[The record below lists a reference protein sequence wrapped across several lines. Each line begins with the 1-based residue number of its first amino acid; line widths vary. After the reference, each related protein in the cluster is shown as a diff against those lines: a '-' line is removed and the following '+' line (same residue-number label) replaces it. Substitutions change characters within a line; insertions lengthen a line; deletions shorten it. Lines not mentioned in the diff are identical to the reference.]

1 MKTAAGCCKFCGQI
15 MTLQVPESF
24 TAAMIDE
31 EATKKCSCPEASAET
46 KMNESIANA
55 EGAIREF
62 FKEREVLEV
71 LQDLLMSA
79 VVPLAKGQISK
90 VSIAKGGY
98 VGTMKPGKEGIK
110 ISLKY
115 TTEESIES

>member
-1 MKTAAGCCKFCGQI
+1 
-15 MTLQVPESF
+15 
-24 TAAMIDE
+24 
-31 EATKKCSCPEASAET
+31 
-46 KMNESIANA
+46 
-55 EGAIREF
+55 
-62 FKEREVLEV
+62 
-71 LQDLLMSA
+71 MSA

>member
-1 MKTAAGCCKFCGQI
+1 MKTETGVCKYCGQI

-24 TAAMIDE
+24 SQDVIDE
-31 EATKKCSCPEASAET
+31 EATRKCSCPEAIAET

-55 EGAIREF
+55 EGAIKEF
-62 FKEREVLEV
+62 FAEREGLE
-71 LQDLLMSA
+71 DLEYLLKSA
-79 VVPLAKGQISK
+79 VVPLAKGRISK